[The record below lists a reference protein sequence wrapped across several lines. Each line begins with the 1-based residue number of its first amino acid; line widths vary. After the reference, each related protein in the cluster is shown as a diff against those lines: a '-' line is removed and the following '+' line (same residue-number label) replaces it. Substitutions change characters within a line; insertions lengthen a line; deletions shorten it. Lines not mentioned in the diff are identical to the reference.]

1 MALRRY
7 GFKIHLIPIFVND
20 RYMVQ
25 METGTRFVL
34 DLLILP
40 VDFPEASG
48 LKFDPFQA
56 CHGDEPK
63 GIGVVQCLD
72 HRFHHG
78 QIRDIKSRHN
88 LLPGP
93 CSPHDLL
100 NQFHRVT
107 LWREFCSAA
116 LLAVLIMQTTQK
128 LCVPEISRHAEFPL
142 VGIKEMF
149 PPPPLEIVFS
159 RSSSSS

>member
-25 METGTRFVL
+25 METSTRFVL
-34 DLLILP
+34 DPVILLVNLP
-40 VDFPEASG
+40 EPPG
-48 LKFDPFQA
+48 LEFDPFQTR
-56 CHGDEPK
+56 HGDEPK

-72 HRFHHG
+72 PRFHHG

-107 LWREFCSAA
+107 LWQDFFSASIRA
-116 LLAVLIMQTTQK
+116 ASIM
-128 LCVPEISRHAEFPL
+128 
-142 VGIKEMF
+142 
-149 PPPPLEIVFS
+149 
-159 RSSSSS
+159 